1 MYKKKPKNDPKSVKE
16 GISAFLKANKLSAR
30 FNETMAVA
38 LWEELMGQS
47 VAKRTE
53 LIQIRQKTLFVRL
66 SSAPLKQE
74 LSLLK
79 DQIRKRLNEE
89 VGEDVVSEI
98 VFL

>member
-1 MYKKKPKNDPKSVKE
+1 MYKKEPKNDPKSIKE
-16 GISAFLKANKLSAR
+16 GINAFLKANKLSAR
-30 FNETMAVA
+30 FSETMAVA

-53 LIQIRQKTLFVRL
+53 LIQVRQKTLYVRL

-74 LSLLK
+74 LGLLK
-79 DQIRKRLNEE
+79 DQIKARLNEE
-89 VGEDVVSEI
+89 VGEDVISEI